1 MAAVDSDYLKQMRLR
16 EKVPIVQSFVLMI
29 LVCVTKKQ
37 WELMEENDENM
48 EEQLERDGGDGSQ
61 CIH

>member
-1 MAAVDSDYLKQMRLR
+1 MRLR

-48 EEQLERDGGDGSQ
+48 EEQLERDGGNGSQ